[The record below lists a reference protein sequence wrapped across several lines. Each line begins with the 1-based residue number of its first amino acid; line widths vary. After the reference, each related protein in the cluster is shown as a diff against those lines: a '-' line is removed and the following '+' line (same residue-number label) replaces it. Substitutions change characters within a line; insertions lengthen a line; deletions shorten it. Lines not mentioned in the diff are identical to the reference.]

1 MPWGRMARAAGSKSS
16 SLMGA
21 ARPLVRCCAAST
33 MGQLW
38 PFAAALCNDTK
49 APVRKDRSERK
60 GGFLV
65 MSGAIAILA
74 FHQVYQPL
82 GGSILLSAI
91 VAGIPLYIL
100 FVMLAVLRLPAWM
113 SALAA
118 MLSAALLAAV
128 VWGMP
133 LGLDVSAT
141 TEGMA
146 NGLWPISWIV
156 LNAVFFHNLT
166 IASGDFDVIRRSLT
180 RLTGDRR
187 IQALLVAFCFGALM
201 EGIAGFGAPVAI
213 SAAILASLGFEPISA
228 AVLAL
233 LANTAPV
240 AFGSIGIP
248 IVTLG
253 LLTAP
258 IIGHSANDQ
267 TQVTLAL
274 SAMVGRQLPIF
285 SIIIPGFLIVVLA
298 GWNRMVEVLPAV
310 LTAGVAFAVVQFLV
324 SNFIGPELTDV
335 LSALVSM
342 AAVALLLRVWKPKT
356 LWGFAADG
364 AAAPGAVPRFR
375 SVGAAVAQVA
385 DPPARIVRAYMM
397 YVVLVV
403 VILIGQMGNLPF
415 FSGSPPGN
423 VKNALHT
430 PANITADLKCGQPTF
445 KLCPNPWI
453 GPNPAADAGAFKF
466 PFWRFQWPGSY
477 SGTSAKPKALISQEP
492 QIVKTSTPYPITFT
506 WDFLA
511 AAGSL
516 VLFASIVAFI
526 VMMIRGSPL
535 GLFFTTYGR
544 TLRQLALPIMT
555 IAFIL
560 GIAAVMNFSGMTS
573 TLALLM
579 AKTGAVFPFFSAVI
593 GALGVFLTG
602 SDTASNTL
610 FGPMQA
616 FTAKQIVIGGHHLSP
631 ILTAGTNSSGGVMGK
646 MISPQ
651 NLSVGAAGVN
661 RVGSEGEIFRRT
673 IGYSLILTAAVGIVA
688 MIEVYLIPG
697 IIPTL
702 N

>member
-1 MPWGRMARAAGSKSS
+1 
-16 SLMGA
+16 
-21 ARPLVRCCAAST
+21 
-33 MGQLW
+33 
-38 PFAAALCNDTK
+38 
-49 APVRKDRSERK
+49 
-60 GGFLV
+60 
-65 MSGAIAILA
+65 
-74 FHQVYQPL
+74 
-82 GGSILLSAI
+82 
-91 VAGIPLYIL
+91 
-100 FVMLAVLRLPAWM
+100 
-113 SALAA
+113 
-118 MLSAALLAAV
+118 
-128 VWGMP
+128 
-133 LGLDVSAT
+133 
-141 TEGMA
+141 
-146 NGLWPISWIV
+146 
-156 LNAVFFHNLT
+156 
-166 IASGDFDVIRRSLT
+166 
-180 RLTGDRR
+180 
-187 IQALLVAFCFGALM
+187 FCFGALM

-274 SAMVGRQLPIF
+274 SAMVR
-285 SIIIPGFLIVVLA
+285 
-298 GWNRMVEVLPAV
+298 
-310 LTAGVAFAVVQFLV
+310 
-324 SNFIGPELTDV
+324 
-335 LSALVSM
+335 M

-356 LWGFAADG
+356 LWSFAADR
-364 AAAPGAVPRFR
+364 AAMPGVTPRFR

-397 YVVLVV
+397 YVILVV

-430 PANITADLKCGQPTF
+430 PANVTADFKCGQPAY

-453 GPNPAADAGAFKF
+453 GPNPTVDAGAFKF

-492 QIVKTSTPYPITFT
+492 TIVTKSTPYPVTFT

-526 VMMIRGSPL
+526 VMAIRGAPL
-535 GLFFTTYGR
+535 GLFFATYGR

-579 AKTGAVFPFFSAVI
+579 AKARGVVPFCSA
-593 GALGVFLTG
+593 ALRTVGVALT
-602 SDTASNTL
+602 L
-610 FGPMQA
+610 LVP
-616 FTAKQIVIGGHHLSP
+616 
-631 ILTAGTNSSGGVMGK
+631 
-646 MISPQ
+646 
-651 NLSVGAAGVN
+651 
-661 RVGSEGEIFRRT
+661 
-673 IGYSLILTAAVGIVA
+673 
-688 MIEVYLIPG
+688 
-697 IIPTL
+697 
-702 N
+702 